1 MSVLAVQWL
10 RVHAFTTGAWVRFLV
25 RELGSHMLCG
35 MAKKLKKK
43 KKRESYKYL
52 DVEEKNPVLRKRKI
66 RKKKE

>member
-1 MSVLAVQWL
+1 
-10 RVHAFTTGAWVRFLV
+10 
-25 RELGSHMLCG
+25 MLCG